1 MHEIEIKEFGPLKD
15 VTLPV
20 KDLMLFIGPQASGK
34 STISKWIYLF
44 KSFKDIVAKQ
54 LRKDVVSVEETRS
67 NMARRFVSSVIKSF
81 GPIILDAEDYLAR
94 YTYKSDMFIDFVHGA
109 AGFSKN
115 MVYSLN
121 EIIRKREAIGKDFA
135 EIDGRL
141 KTELSSV
148 EISSLR
154 EERQQ
159 YLNQL
164 EKEVEELFDDHT
176 IPIYIPAGRS
186 FVTVAAEQILKI
198 SLDALD
204 YLMSEHIGRITVNK
218 SLFTNS
224 PDKVVTFQE
233 SLTGEKAY
241 RAEIDYV
248 IKQMY
253 KILKGE
259 YRYTNSGERIY
270 FEEGRKYIP
279 LQYASSGQ
287 QETLWILNILFLIV
301 LKKQKVFLV
310 IEEPEAHLYPVAQKD
325 LVELI
330 AFVMNHTGSQVL
342 ITTHSPYILTA
353 FNNLI
358 YAGNIGKDK
367 NKAAKVSEIIDKTL
381 WVDINKTGVHFID
394 EGKTRDIISEKHNI
408 IDAAEID
415 KVSDMLNERF
425 DKLYDL
431 DD

>member
-34 STISKWIYLF
+34 STISKGIYLF

-176 IPIYIPAGRS
+176 IPIYIPACRS

-198 SLDALD
+198 SLDALY
-204 YLMSEHIGRITVNK
+204 YLMSEHIGR
-218 SLFTNS
+218 
-224 PDKVVTFQE
+224 
-233 SLTGEKAY
+233 
-241 RAEIDYV
+241 
-248 IKQMY
+248 
-253 KILKGE
+253 
-259 YRYTNSGERIY
+259 
-270 FEEGRKYIP
+270 
-279 LQYASSGQ
+279 
-287 QETLWILNILFLIV
+287 
-301 LKKQKVFLV
+301 
-310 IEEPEAHLYPVAQKD
+310 
-325 LVELI
+325 
-330 AFVMNHTGSQVL
+330 
-342 ITTHSPYILTA
+342 
-353 FNNLI
+353 
-358 YAGNIGKDK
+358 
-367 NKAAKVSEIIDKTL
+367 
-381 WVDINKTGVHFID
+381 
-394 EGKTRDIISEKHNI
+394 
-408 IDAAEID
+408 
-415 KVSDMLNERF
+415 
-425 DKLYDL
+425 
-431 DD
+431 